1 MTKQELDVYEK
12 KLKSV
17 QSLMKQQMF
26 GLMYGM
32 NTDNQNKNVDSQNL
46 RDKAYENVLAQY
58 SARDAEVTA
67 MIQGWAEG
75 LKNTVAKTIL
85 EHIICEYPFP
95 YIDMTQ
101 VTGAD
106 VANIQEDPKVGFML
120 MKLIRERKNEYKVAI
135 DYDTMDFFVQLHPE
149 FFDGMD
155 LEEAP
160 ITREDLGSRITGYLS
175 PSARFTGG
183 GKNIQ
188 YAASS
193 VKVLKYKK
201 EPEAECPVCGFVDKL
216 TVKKCKKCGTIFEDE
231 SNIGS

>member
-85 EHIICEYPFP
+85 EHIICEHHHH
-95 YIDMTQ
+95 
-101 VTGAD
+101 
-106 VANIQEDPKVGFML
+106 EK
-120 MKLIRERKNEYKVAI
+120 
-135 DYDTMDFFVQLHPE
+135 
-149 FFDGMD
+149 
-155 LEEAP
+155 
-160 ITREDLGSRITGYLS
+160 
-175 PSARFTGG
+175 
-183 GKNIQ
+183 
-188 YAASS
+188 
-193 VKVLKYKK
+193 
-201 EPEAECPVCGFVDKL
+201 
-216 TVKKCKKCGTIFEDE
+216 
-231 SNIGS
+231 